1 MLGGSLGS
9 GDSFGGRVEVGALLE
24 ARIATVFFGAED
36 TSGSWAEGMER
47 SFDTGMTLV
56 GSGIRNEGVGASLE
70 IGVVGAFLETGA
82 PLGS

>member
-1 MLGGSLGS
+1 MGS
-9 GDSFGGRVEVGALLE
+9 GDSFGGRVEVGASLE
-24 ARIATVFFGAED
+24 ARLATVCLGAED
-36 TSGSWAEGMER
+36 TSGGWADGMER

-56 GSGIRNEGVGASLE
+56 GSGIRNEGVGPSLE